1 MMTAKTK
8 KITVKDIIKKY
19 GGDKTAMI
27 AILQDVQE
35 EFRYLPKAAL
45 SSISKQMEVPLTR
58 IYEIATFYNAF
69 SLKQRGKN
77 LVEVCAGTACHV
89 QGAARLMDRMERDL
103 AIKCG
108 ETTKD
113 KMFSLEEVRCLGCC
127 SLAPV
132 VRISGD
138 IHPNLTQDEIP
149 KILKNY
155 L

>member
-1 MMTAKTK
+1 MTAKTK

-132 VRISGD
+132 VRISGN
-138 IHPNLTQDEIP
+138 IHPNLTQDEVP

-155 L
+155 

>member
-77 LVEVCAGTACHV
+77 LVELCAGTACHV
-89 QGAARLMDRMERDL
+89 QGAARLMDRLERDL

>member
-77 LVEVCAGTACHV
+77 LVELCAGTACHV
-89 QGAARLMDRMERDL
+89 QGAARLMDRLERDL

-132 VRISGD
+132 VRISGN
-138 IHPNLTQDEIP
+138 IHPNLTQDEVP

-155 L
+155 

>member
-77 LVEVCAGTACHV
+77 LIEVCAGTACHV

-132 VRISGD
+132 VRISGN
-138 IHPNLTQDEIP
+138 IHPNLTQDEVP

-155 L
+155 

>member
-1 MMTAKTK
+1 MKTAKTK

-77 LVEVCAGTACHV
+77 LVELCAGTACHV
-89 QGAARLMDRMERDL
+89 QGAARLMDRLERDL

>member
-58 IYEIATFYNAF
+58 I
-69 SLKQRGKN
+69 
-77 LVEVCAGTACHV
+77 
-89 QGAARLMDRMERDL
+89 
-103 AIKCG
+103 
-108 ETTKD
+108 
-113 KMFSLEEVRCLGCC
+113 
-127 SLAPV
+127 
-132 VRISGD
+132 
-138 IHPNLTQDEIP
+138 
-149 KILKNY
+149 
-155 L
+155 

>member
-77 LVEVCAGTACHV
+77 LIEVCAGTACHV

-138 IHPNLTQDEIP
+138 IHPNVTQDEIP

-155 L
+155 